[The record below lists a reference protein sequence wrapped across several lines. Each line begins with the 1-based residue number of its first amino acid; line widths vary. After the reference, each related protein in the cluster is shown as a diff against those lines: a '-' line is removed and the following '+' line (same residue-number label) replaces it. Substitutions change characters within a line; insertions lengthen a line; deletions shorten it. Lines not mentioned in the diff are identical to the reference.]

1 MAGDGDTI
9 ELTFTLNGAP
19 VTVAV
24 PAKGTAL
31 PVLRDQLGCAT
42 VKAGCS
48 PQGVCGSCAAIVGGK
63 ERLTCTLPAKALAG
77 KEVLTHDGLPPVQA
91 ELVARA
97 FAAAGLAQAGYE
109 VPGMVMAFFALR
121 AEAQGQPLDAD
132 AVRKG
137 LQLHVCRTLGYEA
150 VIAAFLLADRVLS
163 GQDDLPAVPAH
174 LVAAALGRRPS
185 LDDLHRPGLL
195 HAALVLA
202 PQARCRIDAVDPAA
216 ALALPGVAAV
226 LTAADLP
233 AALTFGCCI
242 ADSPVLVGSGQST
255 TGCADPVA
263 VVVAA
268 SAELA
273 RQAAGAVTL
282 ATTAEAPELS
292 LNHAAGQADR
302 VLHRVRVQRGEAR
315 AVLAQAAHKAR
326 LHTETRGADPLFVE
340 PEAALAVPLSGGRF
354 RVYSAG
360 QDLFRDLE
368 QLCALSGL
376 DPDQLEVEHLPAGG
390 AFGARLD
397 LLVAGHALLAAQR
410 TGRPVKL
417 ALTME
422 EGSRLHA
429 GRHPT
434 WIQLELGCDAEGR
447 LLALHGTVLLDTGG
461 HTGAGP
467 IVADAIARNAAL
479 AYDVEHVDLDVLLVR
494 TDNPPAGASP
504 GLGVPE
510 YAFAVEGALEQL
522 AAATGL
528 DPLDLRARN
537 LLRPGQVTAAG
548 WTVPDSWNPGPVV
561 EALRPEVDRLR
572 AAGMPVGVA
581 FGALHVGVPGD
592 MAMAEAVVQ
601 GPGHVVLYTGMSEA
615 GQGFDTRAILAA
627 AHATGLP
634 MDHFEVRASTARD
647 VPGGPTLAG
656 RDLRLG
662 LPAVRA
668 AAAALARAL
677 DEAGGDLSALV
688 GRSFPGEASADPVV
702 GFTAQ
707 AAAIGQDGGLSE
719 LVVAIATGELDE
731 GAHSVGLLAGAA
743 ELGLEAAITAER
755 EVDGGGMPETR
766 WTKLGLLK
774 ARHVPPLTL
783 RALRGGPALPVLD
796 TLAVATPAAVA
807 NALAAATG
815 QRPDVLPAKD
825 NGVARKMGVRPPKK

>member
-1 MAGDGDTI
+1 MSGDADTI
-9 ELTFTLNGAP
+9 ELSFTLNGAP
-19 VTVAV
+19 VAVTV

-77 KEVLTHDGLPPVQA
+77 KEVLTQQGLPAVQA

-97 FAAAGLAQAGYE
+97 FSAAGLAQAGYE

-121 AEAQGQPLDAD
+121 GEAQGQPLDAE

-150 VIAAFLLADRVLS
+150 VVAAFLLADRVLS
-163 GQDDLPAVPAH
+163 GQADLPAVPAH

-185 LDDLHRPGLL
+185 LDDLHRPGML
-195 HAALVLA
+195 HAALVMA
-202 PQARCRIDAVDPAA
+202 PQARCRIDAIDVAA
-216 ALALPGVAAV
+216 ALALPGVQLV

-233 AALTFGCCI
+233 AALTLGCCI
-242 ADSPVLVGSGQST
+242 ADSPVLVGPGQST
-255 TGCADPVA
+255 TGCADAVA
-263 VVVAA
+263 IVLAD
-268 SAELA
+268 SAPAA
-273 RQAAGAVTL
+273 RQAAEAV
-282 ATTAEAPELS
+282 AVASTAEPAQLD
-292 LNHAAGQADR
+292 LNHAAGQTDR
-302 VLHRVRVQRGEAR
+302 VLYRVRVHRGDAP
-315 AVLAQAAHKAR
+315 AALAAAAHQAR
-326 LHTETRGADPLFVE
+326 IHTETRGADPLFVE

-368 QLCALSGL
+368 QLCALTGL
-376 DPDQLEVEHLPAGG
+376 DPDQIEVEHLPAGG

-422 EGSRLHA
+422 EGSRMHA

-434 WIQLELGCDAEGR
+434 WVQVKLGCDADGR
-447 LLALHGTVLLDTGG
+447 LVALHGTVLLDTGG

-467 IVADAIARNAAL
+467 VVVDAIARNAAL
-479 AYDVEHVDLDVLLVR
+479 SYDIEHLDLDILLVR

-510 YAFAVEGALEQL
+510 YNFAVEGALDQL
-522 AAATGL
+522 AAAAGL
-528 DPLDLRARN
+528 DPVALRTRN

-548 WTVPDSWNPGPVV
+548 WTVPDSWNPGPVW
-561 EALRPEVDRLR
+561 EALGPEVERLR
-572 AAGMPVGVA
+572 AAGQHVGVA
-581 FGALHVGVPGD
+581 FGAFQAGVPGD
-592 MAMAEAVVQ
+592 MATAEAVVV
-601 GPGHVVLYTGMSEA
+601 GPGHVILYSGMSEA

-634 MDHFEVRASTARD
+634 MDVFELRTSTARD

-662 LPAVRA
+662 LPAVREA
-668 AAAALARAL
+668 AHSLRQAL
-677 DEAGGDLSALV
+677 DQAGGDLSALV
-688 GRSFPGEASADPVV
+688 GRSFAGEASADPVV

-707 AAAIGQDGGLSE
+707 AAAIGPDGGLSE
-719 LVVAIATGELDE
+719 VVLAVATGDLDE
-731 GAHSVGLLAGAA
+731 GAHSVGLLAGAV

-755 EVDGGGMPETR
+755 EVDAAGMPETR

-783 RALRGGPALPVLD
+783 HALRGGPALPVLD
-796 TLAVATPAAVA
+796 TVAVATPAAVA
-807 NALAAATG
+807 AALLVATG
-815 QRPDVLPAKD
+815 QRPTVLPAKD